1 MILLKN
7 RDRNPSFKKGEYV
20 EINDAGNYPM
30 ELSVDGVCKQ
40 ETTTGKNLLDLSNL
54 TSRVWNGITI
64 TRREDGSYSFSGT
77 ATYSTSF
84 TLPLNL
90 T

>member
-30 ELSVDGVCKQ
+30 ELSVDGVCEQ
-40 ETTTGKNLLDLSNL
+40 ETTSIA
-54 TSRVWNGITI
+54 NG
-64 TRREDGSYSFSGT
+64 D
-77 ATYSTSF
+77 
-84 TLPLNL
+84 
-90 T
+90 